1 MKKLLVAAVAASL
14 LAGCTTEME
23 REAQEDRATFLEC
36 KQENPNTWGDKCN
49 SELHMYYTTS
59 SAAEADSTRRAQTAH
74 AIASG
79 LLAGAAA
86 AAAGAAAAE
95 ASRPVYVQPV
105 VVQPVVVCRWGCY

>member
-1 MKKLLVAAVAASL
+1 MKKCVLVGVLACL

-23 REAQEDRATFLEC
+23 KEAQEDRQTFLAC
-36 KQENPNTWGDKCN
+36 KKENPTTWGDKCQ
-49 SELHMYYTTS
+49 SELQMYSTTS
-59 SAAEADSTRRAQTAH
+59 SAAEADSARRAQTAN

-95 ASRPVYVQPV
+95 ASRPVYVQQPV
-105 VVQPVVVCRWGCY
+105 VVVCRWGCY

>member
-1 MKKLLVAAVAASL
+1 MKTLIVMGLVIGV
-14 LAGCTTEME
+14 LAGCTTEAE
-23 REAQEDRATFLEC
+23 REAQEDRATFLAC
-36 KQENPNTWGDKCN
+36 KQANPTTWGDKCN
-49 SELHMYYTTS
+49 KELQMYSTTS
-59 SAAEADSTRRAQTAH
+59 SIAEADSARRAQTAN

-95 ASRPVYVQPV
+95 ANRPVYVQPV